1 MIPISAFIDLV
12 NIAKALVGMGPKVIT
27 CIPAD
32 VKPDTK
38 AGSNIYPDILV
49 SLAMIAKCFFLSLIL
64 KKLPAANPNL

>member
-1 MIPISAFIDLV
+1 
-12 NIAKALVGMGPKVIT
+12 MGPKVIT